1 MTCYIDL
8 DNVND
13 LDEISDELNDFAE
26 DISTIQDY
34 LDEHMGDFIE
44 KLNEALNSEG
54 IVLSCNEAKEGNMEC
69 KYKFQSD
76 LIGGEV
82 IFLVEIDPFD
92 NKIKD
97 YDIDKIRLIT
107 K

>member
-34 LDEHMGDFIE
+34 IDDHIGDFIE
-44 KLNEALNSEG
+44 KLNEALSSEG
-54 IVLSCNEAKEGNMEC
+54 IELLCSEAKEGSMEC

-82 IFLVEIDPFD
+82 SFLIEIDPFD

-97 YDIDKIRLIT
+97 YDIDKIRLIA